1 MTCSRQL
8 TATLKS
14 RFLRCEARL
23 ETSPGG
29 FFFCFRVSN
38 KTSKY
43 PATYITYIKNG
54 TSLTRR
60 GGLLKFELHCAF
72 CALDSRVIG
81 ANMGC
86 KLFVALQLEVSHHF
100 IERFTRGRGRRI
112 KPPGAIRASKT
123 AKTVFFDPYKR
134 AWHLPVKFGF

>member
-1 MTCSRQL
+1 MARPSRVVRW
-8 TATLKS
+8 TAQ
-14 RFLRCEARL
+14 
-23 ETSPGG
+23 
-29 FFFCFRVSN
+29 V
-38 KTSKY
+38 
-43 PATYITYIKNG
+43 
-54 TSLTRR
+54 
-60 GGLLKFELHCAF
+60 ELHCAF
-72 CALDSRVIG
+72 GALDSRVIG

>member
-1 MTCSRQL
+1 VRPVSKLPRGVL
-8 TATLKS
+8 
-14 RFLRCEARL
+14 
-23 ETSPGG
+23 
-29 FFFCFRVSN
+29 FCFRVSN

-81 ANMGC
+81 ANMGG

-123 AKTVFFDPYKR
+123 AKTVFFDPYKL
-134 AWHLPVKFGF
+134 AWHLPVKLGF